1 MHFIAAVLISVGLF
15 FLSNWLLPWW
25 GVVAVVALVGFA
37 LQMGAWASF
46 FAGLL
51 SLGGFWTLHAYW
63 LDSANEGALSAKIAE
78 VLSLPDPSYLLIA
91 TGILGALLGAFGML
105 SGKFF
110 RDLLFGPPPRKQRKT
125 T

>member
-1 MHFIAAVLISVGLF
+1 MHFIAAILISIALF

-51 SLGGFWTLHAYW
+51 SLGGFWTAHAYW
-63 LDSANEGALSAKIAE
+63 LDSANKNILSTKIAQMFN
-78 VLSLPDPSYLLIA
+78 LPEAHYLLIA
-91 TGILGALLGAFGML
+91 TGVVAALLGAFGML
-105 SGKFF
+105 SGKFL
-110 RDLLFGPPPRKQRKT
+110 RDLLFGPPPRK
-125 T
+125 

>member
-1 MHFIAAVLISVGLF
+1 MHFIAAILISVGLF

-25 GVVAVVALVGFA
+25 GVVTVVALVGFA

-51 SLGGFWTLHAYW
+51 SLGGFWAVHAYW
-63 LDSANEGALSAKIAE
+63 LDSANEGALSAMVASIFG
-78 VLSLPDPSYLLIA
+78 LSDPMYLLVASVVIA
-91 TGILGALLGAFGML
+91 ALLGAFGML

-110 RDLLFGPPPRKQRKT
+110 RDLLFGPPPKKK
-125 T
+125 